1 MGPVGAG
8 KPVVCCNPA
17 LFSLHA
23 WHAHRG
29 CPHQRPLGTRPPNP
43 IQVLLEGNAMVLCSL
58 IHASILKSGR
68 QYVSSQEEADFM
80 ARARQFAAK

>member
-1 MGPVGAG
+1 MG
-8 KPVVCCNPA
+8 KLVVCCNPA
-17 LFSLHA
+17 LLSLQTSHA
-23 WHAHRG
+23 QHG
-29 CPHQRPLGTRPPNP
+29 CPHQRPNVARPSHP

-68 QYVSSQEEADFM
+68 QYVSSQEEAEFM